1 MNGKKSYTR
10 NRLSID
16 INPEEHQE
24 IKIFATLHGKTI
36 REYVLESIR
45 ERLDRESEE
54 KQLLAM
60 TTQINPAL
68 KEVWNNKNK
77 YNRTEIRT
85 SFRK

>member
-1 MNGKKSYTR
+1 MKMNGKKSCAR

-16 INPEEHQE
+16 IDPEEHQK
-24 IKIFATLHGKTI
+24 IKVFAVLQGKTI

-60 TTQINPAL
+60 TTQINPVL
-68 KEVWNNKNK
+68 KEVWNNKKDN
-77 YNRTEIRT
+77 I
-85 SFRK
+85 

>member
-16 INPEEHQE
+16 IDPEEHQR
-24 IKIFATLHGKTI
+24 IKVFAVLQGKTI
-36 REYVLESIR
+36 REYVLESVR

-60 TTQINPAL
+60 TTQINPVL
-68 KEVWNNKNK
+68 KEVWNNKK
-77 YNRTEIRT
+77 DD
-85 SFRK
+85 

>member
-1 MNGKKSYTR
+1 MNRKKSYTR

-16 INPEEHQE
+16 IDPEEHQR
-24 IKIFATLHGKTI
+24 IKVFAVLQGKTI

-60 TTQINPAL
+60 TTQINPVL
-68 KEVWNNKNK
+68 KEVWNNKK
-77 YNRTEIRT
+77 DD
-85 SFRK
+85 

>member
-1 MNGKKSYTR
+1 MNDKKSYTR

-16 INPEEHQE
+16 IDPEEHQK
-24 IKIFATLHGKTI
+24 IKVFAVLQGKTI

-60 TTQINPAL
+60 TTQINLAL
-68 KEVWNNKNK
+68 KEVWNNKK
-77 YNRTEIRT
+77 DDIYNEI
-85 SFRK
+85 

>member
-1 MNGKKSYTR
+1 MDSKKSYTR

-16 INPEEHQE
+16 IDPEEHQK
-24 IKIFATLHGKTI
+24 IKVFAVLQGKTI

-60 TTQINPAL
+60 TTQINPVL
-68 KEVWNNKNK
+68 KEVWNNEKDDI
-77 YNRTEIRT
+77 YNEI
-85 SFRK
+85 

>member
-1 MNGKKSYTR
+1 MSGKKSYVR

-16 INPEEHQE
+16 IDPEEHQK
-24 IKIFATLHGKTI
+24 IKVFAILQGKTI

-60 TTQINPAL
+60 TTQINPVL
-68 KEVWNNKNK
+68 KEVWNNKK
-77 YNRTEIRT
+77 DDIYNEI
-85 SFRK
+85 

>member
-16 INPEEHQE
+16 IDPEEHQR
-24 IKIFATLHGKTI
+24 IKVFAVLQGKTI

-60 TTQINPAL
+60 TTQINPVL
-68 KEVWNNKNK
+68 KEVWDNKK
-77 YNRTEIRT
+77 DDIYNEI
-85 SFRK
+85 

>member
-16 INPEEHQE
+16 IDPEEHQK
-24 IKIFATLHGKTI
+24 IKVFAVLQGKTI

-54 KQLLAM
+54 KQLLVM
-60 TTQINPAL
+60 TTQINPVL
-68 KEVWNNKNK
+68 KDVWNNKK
-77 YNRTEIRT
+77 DDIYNEV
-85 SFRK
+85 

>member
-1 MNGKKSYTR
+1 MNGKKSYAR

-16 INPEEHQE
+16 IDSEEHQK
-24 IKIFATLHGKTI
+24 IKVFAVLQGKTI

-60 TTQINPAL
+60 TTQINPVL
-68 KEVWNNKNK
+68 KEVWNNKK
-77 YNRTEIRT
+77 DDIYNEI
-85 SFRK
+85 

>member
-16 INPEEHQE
+16 IDPEEHQK
-24 IKIFATLHGKTI
+24 IKVFAVLQGKTI

-45 ERLDRESEE
+45 ERIDRETEE

-60 TTQINPAL
+60 TTQINPVL
-68 KEVWNNKNK
+68 KEVWNNKK
-77 YNRTEIRT
+77 DDIYNEI
-85 SFRK
+85 

>member
-16 INPEEHQE
+16 IDPEEHQR
-24 IKIFATLHGKTI
+24 IKVFALLQGKTI
-36 REYVLESIR
+36 REYVLESVR

-60 TTQINPAL
+60 TTQINPVL
-68 KEVWNNKNK
+68 KEVWDNKK
-77 YNRTEIRT
+77 DDIYNEI
-85 SFRK
+85 

>member
-1 MNGKKSYTR
+1 MDSKKSLTR

-16 INPEEHQE
+16 IDPEEHQK
-24 IKIFATLHGKTI
+24 IKVFAVLQGKTI

-60 TTQINPAL
+60 TAQIKKLP
-68 KEVWNNKNK
+68 KERQK
-77 YNRTEIRT
+77 R
-85 SFRK
+85 

>member
-1 MNGKKSYTR
+1 MNGKKSYAR

-16 INPEEHQE
+16 IDPEEHQK
-24 IKIFATLHGKTI
+24 IKVFAVLQGKTI

-60 TTQINPAL
+60 TTQINLAL
-68 KEVWNNKNK
+68 KEVWNNKK
-77 YNRTEIRT
+77 DDIYNEI
-85 SFRK
+85 

>member
-1 MNGKKSYTR
+1 MSGKKSSAR

-16 INPEEHQE
+16 IDPEEHQK
-24 IKIFATLHGKTI
+24 IKVFAVLQGKTI

-60 TTQINPAL
+60 TTQINLVL
-68 KEVWNNKNK
+68 KEVWNNKK
-77 YNRTEIRT
+77 DDIYNEI
-85 SFRK
+85 

>member
-1 MNGKKSYTR
+1 MNGKKSYAR

-16 INPEEHQE
+16 IDPKEHQK
-24 IKIFATLHGKTI
+24 IKVFVVLQGKTI

-60 TTQINPAL
+60 TTQINPVL
-68 KEVWNNKNK
+68 KEVCNNKK
-77 YNRTEIRT
+77 DD
-85 SFRK
+85 